1 MDSLYAAWEGAE
13 WIGAPHATVCAENRG
28 VFTIESEFRMEGGKG
43 EAGIVFGANDFRLND
58 HTKNELGM
66 EGENY
71 IRYAVCLED
80 GDARLEIYRVGYAPE
95 DTAEKPFAVTKL
107 VNWKEKT
114 QEILTPENADAF
126 HKLTVEVDGNVAY
139 AYVDGIL
146 VDAIEEHG
154 FFGTKVSGRQLNPR
168 GNNDVLPYPRLNEI
182 GFYAGKGTTGY
193 FKNLTVRNVRKP
205 SAEIVRETPEGRL
218 DVYKRQR

>member
-71 IRYAVCLED
+71 IRYAVCLEEEMH
-80 GDARLEIYRVGYAPE
+80 ASKFTAWAMRRRIQRKNRLPLRNWSTGKRKHRNSCHQRMPM
-95 DTAEKPFAVTKL
+95 PF
-107 VNWKEKT
+107 
-114 QEILTPENADAF
+114 I
-126 HKLTVEVDGNVAY
+126 
-139 AYVDGIL
+139 
-146 VDAIEEHG
+146 
-154 FFGTKVSGRQLNPR
+154 S
-168 GNNDVLPYPRLNEI
+168 
-182 GFYAGKGTTGY
+182 
-193 FKNLTVRNVRKP
+193 
-205 SAEIVRETPEGRL
+205 
-218 DVYKRQR
+218 